1 MRRRVMRGV
10 VSFLMLAISCC
21 WSLELV
27 EEFQL
32 PKNIDPIAIKA
43 DGSGRYFILDSS
55 GKLTAFEKDSLSA
68 EIDPARKTA
77 GWIEASD
84 MDFASGWLYVADR
97 SGSAIYITDRYL
109 RSPAKVD
116 LAIEGETVRPAK
128 IAVSTD
134 GRILIYDEDRAELLL
149 YKDWRDTSPITLAGS
164 FAPKSGRVEL
174 AFDFSRNAFL
184 VISETS
190 VIEYSI
196 LGAFSK
202 ITDSPSPD
210 SEIRP
215 ITGGTVGDAFYLVD
229 NRGVWRYFDGEWIFR
244 LKANASA
251 SAISVRSRVIIIED
265 GTFKSF
271 RISETR

>member
-1 MRRRVMRGV
+1 MRVIIV
-10 VSFLMLAISCC
+10 FIILTVTLC

-55 GKLTAFEKDSLSA
+55 GKLTAFEKDTLSA
-68 EIDPARKTA
+68 EIDPARRTA

-109 RSPAKVD
+109 RAPAKID
-116 LAIEGETVRPAK
+116 LTVEGETVRPAK

-134 GRILIYDEDRAELLL
+134 GRILIYDEDRAEMLL
-149 YKDWRDTSPITLAGS
+149 YKGWRDTSPVILTVPLS
-164 FAPKSGRVEL
+164 SESGHVEL
-174 AFDFSRNAFL
+174 AYDFGRNTFL
-184 VISETS
+184 VISERS
-190 VIEYSI
+190 ILEYSI
-196 LGAFSK
+196 LGAYEEK
-202 ITDSPSPD
+202 MDYPSP
-210 SEIRP
+210 ETNIHP
-215 ITGGTVGDAFYLVD
+215 LTAGTLGDAFYLVD
-229 NRGVWRYFDGEWIFR
+229 NRGLWLNFDWEWIFR
-244 LKANASA
+244 LKAKASV
-251 SAISVRSRVIIIED
+251 SVISVRSRVIIVEN